1 MELKLT
7 SLEMEINCAQN
18 ECKLNALALGYG
30 LEKSLA
36 FLLSQSIFLHFLSS
50 CFHVDQCEVTVILC
64 DKS

>member
-50 CFHVDQCEVTVILC
+50 CFHVDQ
-64 DKS
+64 